1 MEKNAIIVEEHDRYV
16 KWWDKLKDNRAK
28 ARIYTRIMQIRES
41 GNFGKCKF
49 FGDGVSELIID
60 YGPGYRVYYTLV
72 GNTVILLLCGGDK
85 STQDSDITLAK
96 QLAKEVKSDKE
107 K

>member
-1 MEKNAIIVEEHDRYV
+1 MEENAINVEAHEKYV
-16 KWWDKLKDNRAK
+16 KWRNKLRDERAK
-28 ARIYTRIMQIRES
+28 ARISARVEQIRRY

-72 GNTVILLLCGGDK
+72 GNTMILLLCGGDK
-85 STQDSDITLAK
+85 STQNEDITLAK

-107 K
+107 T

>member
-1 MEKNAIIVEEHDRYV
+1 MEKNAIIVEEHDKYI
-16 KWWDKLKDNRAK
+16 KWRDNLRDNRAR
-28 ARIYTRIMQIRES
+28 ARIYTRIMQIREY

-60 YGPGYRVYYTLV
+60 YGPGYRVYYTMV

-85 STQDSDITLAK
+85 STQNEDITLAK
-96 QLAKEVKSDKE
+96 RLAKEVKSDRE

>member
-1 MEKNAIIVEEHDRYV
+1 MEKSAIIVEEHDRYV
-16 KWWDKLKDNRAK
+16 KWMDKLKDMVAS
-28 ARIYTRIMQIRES
+28 ARISARVEQIRKY

-60 YGPGYRVYYTLV
+60 YGPGYRVYYTMV

-85 STQDSDITLAK
+85 STQNEDITLAK
-96 QLAKEVKSDKE
+96 KLAKEVKSDRE
-107 K
+107 T